1 VRWRFRPALYQ
12 AIDYRR
18 AMRYEAFVR
27 GETDGTEPDLYG
39 VAVTHRRSAWRDWL
53 FFEFGAELFWADGPL
68 PADRCTACVGAAV
81 GFEILFGDAYDRMLS
96 RDAARLPSVQDS
108 HDDR

>member
-1 VRWRFRPALYQ
+1 MTPPMRMTSKGPCLGAPA
-12 AIDYRR
+12 AGG
-18 AMRYEAFVR
+18 

-39 VAVTHRRSAWRDWL
+39 IAVTHRRSAWRNWL

-96 RDAARLPSVQDS
+96 RDAERLPSVQDS
-108 HDDR
+108 RDDR